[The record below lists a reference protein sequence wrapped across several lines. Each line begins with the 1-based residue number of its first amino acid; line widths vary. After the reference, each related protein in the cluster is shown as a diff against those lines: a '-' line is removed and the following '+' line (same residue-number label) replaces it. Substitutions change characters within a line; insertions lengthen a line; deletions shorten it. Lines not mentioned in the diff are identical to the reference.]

1 MSDADKTAQSLDELR
16 KQLDE
21 QKRLD
26 EQLRARLDELQKQL
40 DEEKQLDQGDGARP
54 GRQISNLSSFDEHTS
69 GPGQQ
74 AGREVAGLYAYMHLD
89 VLVKLAHKVS
99 LDFFARPDVY
109 RDPRVEDVAPTLAAM
124 HARYGCHEDYLSC
137 QQRRVIF
144 ASLFGEAETEA
155 GTGPPQPVGGA
166 PDGAPF
172 ATGGVASS
180 AVASA
185 DRFGPERDQ
194 LLAATAAFA
203 ERVYDTGEQPLRDT
217 VGVFAPG
224 LRSYLSDLNH
234 AMVHWARTDGLRK
247 LTEETSYKILRNPG
261 IAAAYGT
268 HPAGAGWPYHEQ
280 EDGTTLVA
288 RLAHEFFGG
297 DVSKY
302 RQDLIDR
309 QRLALRG
316 AEAIATVL
324 DFVDGGNLAS
334 DDTKRMISKSYT
346 WHAAR
351 GRALGIPLTTIAVA
365 QGHGLMLP
373 ASVDGDRRNRSLFG
387 AGTSTVPDV
396 TSEPAD
402 QPSYVR

>member
-1 MSDADKTAQSLDELR
+1 MSDTEQSLDELRTQLDELR

-21 QKRLD
+21 SKRLN
-26 EQLRARLDELQKQL
+26 EPRKRL
-40 DEEKQLDQGDGARP
+40 GP
-54 GRQISNLSSFDEHTS
+54 GRQISSLPSFNEHTS
-69 GPGQQ
+69 GPDQP
-74 AGREVAGLYAYMHLD
+74 AGREIAGLYAYLHLD

-109 RDPRVEDVAPTLAAM
+109 RDPRVGDVAPTLAALY
-124 HARYGCHEDYLSC
+124 ARYGCDEHYLSC

-144 ASLFGEAETEA
+144 ASLFGEAETETA
-155 GTGPPQPVGGA
+155 TGPSSPVTGA
-166 PDGAPF
+166 PDSAPL
-172 ATGGVASS
+172 AQVSVAGS

-194 LLAATAAFA
+194 LLAATTAFA

-224 LRSYLSDLNH
+224 LRSYLGDLNH
-234 AMVHWARTDGLRK
+234 AMVHWARTDGLYK
-247 LTEETSYKILRNPG
+247 LTEETCYTVLRNPG
-261 IAAAYGT
+261 IAAAHGVN
-268 HPAGAGWPYHEQ
+268 PPKEGWPYKEQ

-288 RLAHEFFGG
+288 RLAHEFFGE

-302 RQDLIDR
+302 RQDFIDR

-316 AEAIATVL
+316 AEAVATLL
-324 DFVDGGNLAS
+324 DFVDDDGLDS
-334 DDTKRMISKSYT
+334 DDTNLNLLMSKSYT
-346 WHAAR
+346 WYAAR

-365 QGHGLMLP
+365 QGRGQMLP
-373 ASVDGDRRNRSLFG
+373 GSVDGDRRNRSLF
-387 AGTSTVPDV
+387 ADGTSTFPDV
-396 TSEPAD
+396 TGPAN